1 MFGSDKNFKMPKSVK
16 RLMASFGGR
25 TRIEFKHAMIRA
37 IVTAVK
43 AQPPKAPP
51 RRDRNQ
57 KEDKDH

>member
-1 MFGSDKNFKMPKSVK
+1 MPKSVK

-43 AQPPKAPP
+43 APPPK
-51 RRDRNQ
+51 RDRNK

>member
-1 MFGSDKNFKMPKSVK
+1 MEYIMFGSDKNFKMPKSVK

-43 AQPPKAPP
+43 APPK
-51 RRDRNQ
+51 RDRNQ

>member
-43 AQPPKAPP
+43 APPK
-51 RRDRNQ
+51 RIRNQ
-57 KEDKDH
+57 KEEKDQ

>member
-43 AQPPKAPP
+43 APPPK
-51 RRDRNQ
+51 RDRNK
-57 KEDKDH
+57 KEDNSLF

>member
-37 IVTAVK
+37 IVTAD
-43 AQPPKAPP
+43 KAPP
-51 RRDRNQ
+51 PKRDRTK

>member
-43 AQPPKAPP
+43 APPPK
-51 RRDRNQ
+51 RNR
-57 KEDKDH
+57 KENKDQ